1 MADSLDY
8 INSVLKTESR
18 DTHEIYNRFSASKL
32 RILHAVMGLSTESGE
47 LLDAVKKHYFYGKP
61 LDETNLIEEMGDI
74 FWYLGVLADVLGTT
88 FEEVQRLNILKLQ
101 KRYGEKFNKEGAL
114 HRDLEAERKILE
126 GQE

>member
-1 MADSLDY
+1 
-8 INSVLKTESR
+8 
-18 DTHEIYNRFSASKL
+18 
-32 RILHAVMGLSTESGE
+32 MGLSTESGE